1 MSLVQ
6 AVVNLIPVAI
16 DWIVRSLA
24 LATPVALWYRF
35 WWGSKSQVSFR
46 QLPDPRDR
54 YWSYGSTDGD
64 HWWGN
69 YAHVI
74 AVNRGWWTG
83 LLWDI
88 TLEEVTF
95 DDNQTVTEACDETV
109 KIEIDTYA
117 EGESERIDLGNPHQR
132 VERSIPGEILHISNS
147 HRFCHPM
154 ATSLSTQRNPTKQNL
169 SLSPKCR
176 ITSGLIQY
184 PLQSRWTLAMW
195 ILTTEGHNR
204 SEWGVS
210 PTSFGPSK
218 RHIASLTTNVRA
230 YLPLYHK
237 LFMPSTL
244 SD

>member
-132 VERSIPGEILHISNS
+132 VERSIPGRDIAHLKLAP
-147 HRFCHPM
+147 F
-154 ATSLSTQRNPTKQNL
+154 
-169 SLSPKCR
+169 LSPD
-176 ITSGLIQY
+176 GD
-184 PLQSRWTLAMW
+184 LAKHAEESDEAEFEFVAKVQDNKRTDTVPFTVTMD
-195 ILTTEGHNR
+195 
-204 SEWGVS
+204 VS
-210 PTSFGPSK
+210 DVDF
-218 RHIASLTTNVRA
+218 
-230 YLPLYHK
+230 
-237 LFMPSTL
+237 
-244 SD
+244 DD